1 MLVICFLNPVVF
13 MVYLLLFPC
22 RLSDKRRNYFAQ
34 KAEAQKRLFRT
45 TKRNEVDMS
54 ELEKKRLNIEKR
66 KEELV
71 RP

>member
-1 MLVICFLNPVVF
+1 
-13 MVYLLLFPC
+13 MVYIWDFVC

-45 TKRNEVDMS
+45 TKRNDAEMS

-71 RP
+71 RHI